1 MKQSWPTF
9 WFCPDIQLE
18 GLRKAIVSWRAD
30 QGIKGEPT
38 EHISE
43 RLHLLGKVL
52 TKRPWFISRY

>member
-1 MKQSWPTF
+1 
-9 WFCPDIQLE
+9 
-18 GLRKAIVSWRAD
+18 LRKAIVSWRAD